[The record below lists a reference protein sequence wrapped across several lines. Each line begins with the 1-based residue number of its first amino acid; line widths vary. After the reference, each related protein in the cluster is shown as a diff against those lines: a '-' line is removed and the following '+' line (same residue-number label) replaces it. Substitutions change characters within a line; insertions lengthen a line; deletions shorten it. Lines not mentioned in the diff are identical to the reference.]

1 MKEGDTLEKF
11 IINGG
16 TPLHGE
22 VEISGAKNAA
32 LAIIPAAILSQDVC
46 VIENLPCSISDIKYM
61 MKILDQIGAK
71 IRVINKSTIEIDSRH
86 VNSYVISHDMTKHLR
101 ASYYF
106 IGALLGRFSRAKVSM
121 PGGCYLGPRPIDQ
134 HIKGFE
140 LLGANVS
147 VEDNATVDAK
157 ADKLIGSPIYLDM
170 ASVGATVNILLA
182 AVKAEGLTVIENAAK
197 EPHIVDLAN
206 FLNSMGADVRGAGT
220 DVIKIRGVDQLHG
233 CTYSIIPDQIE
244 AGTYMV
250 AAAATRGDVLIKNV
264 IPKHLESISKKLI
277 ECGAEVEEFDD
288 AVRVSLNRR
297 PDKCNIKTMPH
308 PGFPTDMQPQMA
320 VLLALAEGTSIISES
335 VWSNR
340 FRYTEQLVRLGAD
353 IKADGQLAVVQGV
366 EQLKGS
372 PVRADDLRAGAAMI
386 IAGLA
391 ASGTTEIEDILHID
405 RGYEDVVVKFKGIGA
420 DIKRVY
426 CPDPTALNDVG

>member
-1 MKEGDTLEKF
+1 MEKF

-16 TPLHGE
+16 TPLRGE

-32 LAIIPAAILSQDVC
+32 LPILAASILSQDVC
-46 VIENLPCSISDIKYM
+46 VIENLPCSISDVNYM
-61 MKILDQIGAK
+61 MKILSHIGAN
-71 IRVINKSTIEIDSRH
+71 IRLINKNTIEIDSRF

-106 IGALLGRFSRAKVSM
+106 IGALLGRYGRAKVAM
-121 PGGCYLGPRPIDQ
+121 PGGCYLGERPIDQ

-140 LLGANVS
+140 LLGATVS

-182 AVKAEGLTVIENAAK
+182 AVRAEGLTVIENAAK

-206 FLNSMGADVRGAGT
+206 FLNSMGADIRGAGT
-220 DVIKIRGVDQLHG
+220 DVIKVRGVEQLHG

-250 AAAATRGDVLIKNV
+250 AAAATKGDVLIKNV
-264 IPKHLESISKKLI
+264 IPKHLESISKKLL
-277 ECGAEVEEFDD
+277 ECGAVVEEFDD
-288 AVRVSLNRR
+288 SVRVALDTR
-297 PDKCNIKTMPH
+297 PGKCNIKTMPH

-320 VLLALAEGTSIISES
+320 VLLAIADGQSIISEGI
-335 VWSNR
+335 WSNR
-340 FRYTEQLVRLGAD
+340 FRYAEQLNRMGAN
-353 IKADGQLAVVQGV
+353 IKADGQLAVVNGV
-366 EQLKGS
+366 EQLRGA
-372 PVRADDLRAGAAMI
+372 PVKADDLRAGAAMI

-391 ASGTTEIEDILHID
+391 ASGVTEVEDILHID
-405 RGYEDVVVKFKGIGA
+405 RGYEDVVGKFKGIGA

-426 CPDPTALNDVG
+426 CPDPDALSNAV

>member
-1 MKEGDTLEKF
+1 MEKF
-11 IINGG
+11 VINGG
-16 TPLHGE
+16 NPLKGE
-22 VEISGAKNAA
+22 VEIGGAKNAA
-32 LAIIPAAILSQDVC
+32 LAIIPAAILSQDIC
-46 VIENLPCSISDIKYM
+46 TIENLPCSISDIGYM
-61 MKILDQIGAK
+61 MKILNQIGAQIK
-71 IRVINKSTIEIDSRH
+71 IINKNTIEIDSRH

-140 LLGANVS
+140 LLGASVS
-147 VEDNATVDAK
+147 VEDNAIVDAK
-157 ADKLIGSPIYLDM
+157 ADKLVGSPIYLDM

-220 DVIKIRGVDQLHG
+220 DVIKIRGVEELHG

-244 AGTYMV
+244 AGTFMV
-250 AAAATRGDVLIKNV
+250 AAAATCGDVLIKNV

-277 ECGAEVEEFDD
+277 ECGAIIEEYDD
-288 AVRVSLNRR
+288 AVRVCMNRR

-308 PGFPTDMQPQMA
+308 PGFPTDMQPQIA
-320 VLLALAEGTSIISES
+320 VLLAIADGTSIISES

-340 FRYTEQLVRLGAD
+340 FKYTEQLNRMGAN

-366 EQLKGS
+366 EYLKGA
-372 PVRADDLRAGAAMI
+372 PVKADDLRAGAAMI

-391 ASGTTEIEDILHID
+391 AKGTTEIEDIYHID
-405 RGYEDVVVKFKGIGA
+405 RGYEDVVKKFSGIGA
-420 DIKRVY
+420 DIKRMF
-426 CPDPTALNDVG
+426 CPDPNSLTNAG